1 MWVCP
6 LQVKITSD
14 ILLIGAPNRIVF
26 DEVKEKC
33 LALIEEFFEENSFY
47 GIRCVRL
54 YVLGE
59 ITVQYAPIAPI
70 ANVAAVKSG
79 HAPLAGDLQ
88 PDFTFGNFI
97 IGKSNQLAEA
107 AAEQVALAPGKTYNP
122 LFLYGSVGLGKTH
135 LLHAIGN
142 RIKENQP
149 QLNVRYFQAERFVSD
164 LIKAIQQNTLEDL
177 KSIYRKIDVL
187 MIDDIQFFAGKERT
201 QEEFFHTFNTL
212 IDSRQQVIL
221 TSDRFPKDL
230 GGIAE
235 RLKSRFGSGLTVA
248 VDPPDLETRVAILVQ
263 KSHNMGQVLSHT
275 EAFFIAQH
283 VRTNIRE
290 LEGAFKKV
298 LAYSRFKSQP
308 ISLDLIQ
315 EALKDVIASHQQS
328 TSVSNIMDKVAQRYG
343 VSVKDLVGDAR
354 FKKFTG
360 PRQVAMAL
368 CKELTKMSF
377 PEIAK
382 SFGGRDH
389 TTVIHA
395 CKKVGSQLK
404 VDSDLSK
411 DYQEL
416 IKNLCH

>member
-1 MWVCP
+1 MSFWEPSHAPHGCTNPMCVHLEINQCQGVRHDRCRANKP
-6 LQVKITSD
+6 MHNGCGWHKTSEQV
-14 ILLIGAPNRIVF
+14 
-26 DEVKEKC
+26 
-33 LALIEEFFEENSFY
+33 IEE
-47 GIRCVRL
+47 
-54 YVLGE
+54 
-59 ITVQYAPIAPI
+59 
-70 ANVAAVKSG
+70 
-79 HAPLAGDLQ
+79 
-88 PDFTFGNFI
+88 
-97 IGKSNQLAEA
+97 
-107 AAEQVALAPGKTYNP
+107 
-122 LFLYGSVGLGKTH
+122 
-135 LLHAIGN
+135 
-142 RIKENQP
+142 
-149 QLNVRYFQAERFVSD
+149 
-164 LIKAIQQNTLEDL
+164 
-177 KSIYRKIDVL
+177 
-187 MIDDIQFFAGKERT
+187 
-201 QEEFFHTFNTL
+201 
-212 IDSRQQVIL
+212 
-221 TSDRFPKDL
+221 
-230 GGIAE
+230 
-235 RLKSRFGSGLTVA
+235 
-248 VDPPDLETRVAILVQ
+248 
-263 KSHNMGQVLSHT
+263 HNMGQVLSHT